1 MNGTAISGFF
11 DPDGGNPFEDT
22 PVGMDLINP
31 QGKGPFALY
40 KYSKAGRIVVLKA
53 IRNEF
58 RDNPLYGEI
67 LRKEFQIGRSLN
79 HPNIRE
85 YYSLTVLPEIGECIE
100 MEWID
105 GCTLEE
111 MLPLCKSDDELC
123 DKIASQI
130 LDAVR
135 FIHLKQVLHRDLKPS
150 NILITRNGL
159 NVKLIDFSLSDSDSH
174 FILKGNAG
182 TAVYAS
188 PEQIECKPSDF
199 RSDIYSLGVI
209 LSEMSG
215 RRKYSRVA
223 AKCTRKDSGKRYKDI
238 PHLEQALF
246 KPSSVPPIVIAVSL
260 ATVLAVL
267 AIVFSSTHRT
277 ETEEDYVDSETI
289 DKIFRQAT
297 DLLEDSGSL

>member
-1 MNGTAISGFF
+1 MNETAISGFF
-11 DPDGGNPFEDT
+11 DPDGGNPFEET
-22 PVGMDLINP
+22 AVGMEVMNP
-31 QGKGPFALY
+31 QGSGPFLLY

-67 LRKEFQIGRSLN
+67 LKKEFQIGRSLN

-85 YYSLTVLPEIGECIE
+85 YYSLTTIPEIGECIE
-100 MEWID
+100 MEWVD

-123 DKIASQI
+123 DRIASQI

-150 NILITRNGL
+150 NILVTKNGL

-188 PEQIECKPSDF
+188 PEQVGCLPSDF

-209 LSEMSG
+209 LSEMS
-215 RRKYSRVA
+215 RRRRYVRVA
-223 AKCTRKDSGKRYKDI
+223 AKCTRKDTGKRYRDI
-238 PHLEQALF
+238 PQLEKDLF
-246 KPSSVPPIVIAVSL
+246 KPSVVPALLIALS
-260 ATVLAVL
+260 AAAVLAVL
-267 AIVFSSTHRT
+267 AIVFTNSHQAES
-277 ETEEDYVDSETI
+277 EEDFVDSGTI
-289 DKIFRQAT
+289 DKIFQQAT
-297 DLLEDSGSL
+297 DLLEDSDSL